1 MGRMASPSGPRPAAA
16 RGVLRDVPVAHA
28 LVYLREKRLTGTY
41 EVRTPDGREA
51 HLLLW
56 RGNLAD
62 AVVLGRFEDEGRLAR
77 AVTEASAE
85 NRMRSVV
92 RRVFAFPSGSTFVFR
107 EVTVGE
113 DATEPHL
120 LLDLL
125 GPVWRGLVEHP
136 DDARIREAIAK
147 VGASPLVVVSA
158 SAFDAAELDAE
169 ERALCDELAGAPRSA
184 EEILASD
191 AAARLGKEHAELL
204 VYFLVLVQA
213 ATPIAAQEVARG
225 SGMRAAVL
233 ADLQRHPPS
242 FRMRHLDAETSAAVR
257 LSKTPEELGK
267 EGVRLRASR
276 IGHETAYE
284 ALGVDGGASPEEIRA
299 AYFRLARAW
308 NPARLA
314 PEMKDVQDD
323 VARVHAWLATALRA
337 ILDTKAAGG

>member
-1 MGRMASPSGPRPAAA
+1 MASPSGPRPAAA

-56 RGNLAD
+56 RGHLAD

-77 AVTEASAE
+77 AVTEASPE
-85 NRMRSVV
+85 DRMRAVV
-92 RRVFAFPSGSTFVFR
+92 RRVFAFPSGSTFAFR
-107 EVTVGE
+107 EVAVAE

-125 GPVWRGLVEHP
+125 APVWRGLVERP
-136 DDARIREAIAK
+136 DDVRIRETLAK
-147 VGASPLVVVSA
+147 VGSSPLTVVRA
-158 SAFDAAELDAE
+158 SAFDAAELDDE
-169 ERALCDELAGAPRSA
+169 ERAFCDELAGAPRTA
-184 EEILASD
+184 EELLAGD

-204 VYFLVLVQA
+204 VYFLVLTQTA
-213 ATPIAAQEVARG
+213 SPIAAEVTRG
-225 SGMRAAVL
+225 SGMRDAVL
-233 ADLQRHPPS
+233 ADVHRSPPS
-242 FRMRHLDAETSAAVR
+242 FRMRHVDAETSAAVR
-257 LSKTPEELGK
+257 LTKTPEELGK

-284 ALGVDGGASPEEIRA
+284 ALGVDGGAPPEEIRA

-314 PEMKDVQDD
+314 PEMKEVQAD